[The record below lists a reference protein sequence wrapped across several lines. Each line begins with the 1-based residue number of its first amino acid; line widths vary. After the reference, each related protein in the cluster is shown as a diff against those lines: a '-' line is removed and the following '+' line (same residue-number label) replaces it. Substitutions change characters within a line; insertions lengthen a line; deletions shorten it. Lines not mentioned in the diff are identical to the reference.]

1 MEKEKQKTKPCHQL
15 CAPCA
20 GSVIRVSIWRH
31 QNKDNERPRYAV
43 SLSRSHP
50 DKTGKNWA
58 SNGFIRRD
66 ELFLAARLLE
76 SAHAWIIAN
85 DTRKEAANG

>member
-1 MEKEKQKTKPCHQL
+1 MGKEKQKTRPIHQL
-15 CAPCA
+15 SAPCA

-31 QNKDNERPRYAV
+31 QYKDNERPRYAV
-43 SLSRSHP
+43 SLFRSHP

-58 SNGFIRRD
+58 SDGFLRRD

-85 DTRKEAANG
+85 DAPKEVANG